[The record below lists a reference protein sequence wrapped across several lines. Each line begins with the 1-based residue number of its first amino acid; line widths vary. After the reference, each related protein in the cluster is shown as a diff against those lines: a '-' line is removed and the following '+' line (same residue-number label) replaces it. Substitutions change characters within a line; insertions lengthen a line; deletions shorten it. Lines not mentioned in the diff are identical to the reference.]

1 MAVKKKSLSNL
12 PEKHKRTKD
21 EVRHPY
27 LKGKSRK
34 RPRDGRKT
42 EVVEI
47 CDGEAKVF
55 RTLPSGDVWQFEMN
69 IKHERYEVGG
79 RTKWLRKS
87 LRTRNLDDAKRKG
100 RELWLETVGKIQ
112 SSQPIF
118 APTTA
123 ELVNRFLEVKKA
135 EVGINKTMGRY
146 STIRTQLGWYLEFV
160 GSDIKITDVDRNI
173 WDDYYRFRKTHRPEV
188 TDMTLTNE
196 KSTIRSM
203 YRWAIRL
210 EFLPQRYLP
219 EFPPISTE
227 SVKRRALTVEEWRTI
242 YEHMRSKEWTNVE
255 SPKMAEQRKFVY
267 WFVLVLGNLGCRFGE
282 LRRMQW
288 NNVKKIQKVTVD
300 GKDQTQ
306 VTINFLKSQTKNKK
320 ARTAIGRRGDVFN
333 TIKRY
338 SEHTGP
344 RDFVFVDNETGDQ
357 ISREVY
363 YRHWKTML
371 DETGLQER
379 SVDKLSYYNI
389 RHFFAT
395 QRLYSGANPYALA
408 KTMGCGIQ
416 YIWEHYGQVE
426 VEKMAKDLTKK
437 VKYDKEGFVVIK

>member
-1 MAVKKKSLSNL
+1 MTDGRSLS
-12 PEKHKRTKD
+12 KITQG
-21 EVRHPY
+21 VT
-27 LKGKSRK
+27 
-34 RPRDGRKT
+34 T
-42 EVVEI
+42 EVMGETWTPAPFGGKAAGVPEGWRDRARKWHRFGDWLEAMVEHGVSPNIGSFLSGGTLRSYARGLTTGPATADELDTMRRVMDESMQDGAFGVSYALIYPPDTYVSTDEIVEI

-100 RELWLETVGKIQ
+100 RELWLETVGRIQ

-210 EFLPQRYLP
+210 EYLPQRFLP

-242 YEHMRSKEWTNVE
+242 YEHMRSKEWTN
-255 SPKMAEQRKFVY
+255 QR
-267 WFVLVLGNLGCRFGE
+267 R
-282 LRRMQW
+282 
-288 NNVKKIQKVTVD
+288 
-300 GKDQTQ
+300 
-306 VTINFLKSQTKNKK
+306 
-320 ARTAIGRRGDVFN
+320 
-333 TIKRY
+333 
-338 SEHTGP
+338 
-344 RDFVFVDNETGDQ
+344 
-357 ISREVY
+357 
-363 YRHWKTML
+363 
-371 DETGLQER
+371 
-379 SVDKLSYYNI
+379 
-389 RHFFAT
+389 
-395 QRLYSGANPYALA
+395 
-408 KTMGCGIQ
+408 
-416 YIWEHYGQVE
+416 
-426 VEKMAKDLTKK
+426 
-437 VKYDKEGFVVIK
+437 